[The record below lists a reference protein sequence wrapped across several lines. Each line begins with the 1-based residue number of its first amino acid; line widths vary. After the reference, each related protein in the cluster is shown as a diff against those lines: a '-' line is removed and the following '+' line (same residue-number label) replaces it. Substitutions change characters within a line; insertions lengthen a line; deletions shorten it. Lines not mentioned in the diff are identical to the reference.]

1 MGLKIREAIISDY
14 ENLLLLVKEV
24 HEIHYKARPDY
35 YKDTDIPLDKEDFIN
50 KLSHTE
56 YKIMVAE
63 NENDEIAGYIIY
75 KIKKIE
81 EHPLLVDR
89 VVLYIEDLCVAGRFK
104 RKGIGK
110 KLLESAIEYGKEI
123 NASSIELTVWAF
135 NEEAIK
141 FYESLSFKPQSIKM
155 EMIL

>member
-1 MGLKIREAIISDY
+1 M
-14 ENLLLLVKEV
+14 

-35 YKDTDIPLDKEDFIN
+35 YKDTDIPLDKEDYIN
-50 KLSHTE
+50 KLSHPE

-89 VVLYIEDLCVAGRFK
+89 VVVYIEDLCVAGRFK